1 MMHPFIRVIGRLLSR
16 SLGVVGYKIVPDMP
30 YVLADWFGHKI
41 SIEIMKTVKRNNDLE
56 CWVFVVRKSNCK
68 FS

>member
-1 MMHPFIRVIGRLLSR
+1 
-16 SLGVVGYKIVPDMP
+16 MP